1 MVEHPIPALD
11 VVVEELAK
19 TPAPGQPQG
28 PVPIQPVDEQVDV
41 SATSFALVRAS
52 GMDQEN
58 PLSDQWEE
66 TRKIVTHFTKWS
78 VVERLRRRH
87 GSEGWKPRRQ
97 YRGLDSSVQGPPD
110 HRV

>member
-1 MVEHPIPALD
+1 MVEHPIPTLD

-19 TPAPGQPQG
+19 TPARGQPQG

-41 SATSFALVRAS
+41 SATYFVLVRAS

-58 PLSDQWEE
+58 PLSDQWEQ
-66 TRKIVTHFTKWS
+66 TRKVVTHFTHWS
-78 VVERLRRRH
+78 VGERLRRH
-87 GSEGWKPRRQ
+87 GSEGWEPRRQ
-97 YRGLDSSVQGPPD
+97 YRGLDSSVQQPRD